1 MRYFATASGPR
12 VRDAMLSGAIGQIA
26 TPAAGNRVLPVDW
39 IADNAVFGGK
49 YPGDGAYLDWLRSRP
64 HRELCR
70 FAVAPDV
77 VADHEATLHRSLP
90 LLGLIRRIVPVAF
103 VAQNGSTPS
112 WVPWPLFDALFIGG
126 STDWK
131 LGAEAREMVRAAK
144 RNGKWV
150 HMGRVNSQERY
161 SYAERI
167 GCDSVDG
174 TYLAFGPNKN
184 LPKVLWWTRPALF
197 PLEVA

>member
-1 MRYFATASGPR
+1 MAQG
-12 VRDAMLSGAIGQIA
+12 LIGQIV
-26 TPAAGNRVLPVDW
+26 TPAAGNVVVPGAQW

-49 YPGDGAYLDWLRSRP
+49 YPGNGRYLAWLASRP
-64 HRELCR
+64 YPDQCR

-77 VADHEATLHRSLP
+77 VADHEATLHRALPMLGRIRSL
-90 LLGLIRRIVPVAF
+90 VPVAF

-112 WVPWPLFDALFIGG
+112 WVPWPEFDALFIGG
-126 STDWK
+126 STEWK
-131 LGAEAREMVRAAK
+131 LGPEARLMVKAAR

-197 PLEVA
+197 EAVGE